1 MERGRRGVPRSAFCL
16 APSAL
21 RRAGSPGAVDRP
33 SDGDDIRTSAAT
45 VRRTRQRSLCNRRRR
60 LADGPTCP
68 VLVSISQNRSPLT
81 RAVRVRGKLIHGAPT
96 TYETERTSFEETD
109 QRARRPLS
117 GRQLLDMFAA
127 RAPANVD
134 RSHSKCMQLSKPAEM
149 EHLSAHAVIDASG
162 TWSGPNPLGGGAPNL
177 YYTVPVPPLDPGRGV
192 TPP

>member
-1 MERGRRGVPRSAFCL
+1 MYETLLEHSFPR
-16 APSAL
+16 
-21 RRAGSPGAVDRP
+21 DR
-33 SDGDDIRTSAAT
+33 
-45 VRRTRQRSLCNRRRR
+45 
-60 LADGPTCP
+60 
-68 VLVSISQNRSPLT
+68 
-81 RAVRVRGKLIHGAPT
+81 VRVRGKLIHGAPT